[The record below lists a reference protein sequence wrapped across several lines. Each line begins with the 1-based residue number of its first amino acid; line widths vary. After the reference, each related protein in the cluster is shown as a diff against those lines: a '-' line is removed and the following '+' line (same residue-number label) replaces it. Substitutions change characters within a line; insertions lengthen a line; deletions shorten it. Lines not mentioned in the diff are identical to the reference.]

1 MGVGGIG
8 PADFVPFLGTGMALQ
23 DTARGIE
30 EKRKEGD
37 PLGAWGELALGAA
50 GASLGIGPTY
60 RATKKIAG
68 KFLSP
73 LNKLSKS
80 EYERMMMEEAL
91 RNRAKELPAQRLL
104 NAPKAREKTTF
115 EMQNEL
121 AQKRAALPV
130 DQGGLGLPANN
141 TAAQRAEAMG
151 FNTPAYHSTK
161 QDPAV
166 LLPRP
171 PASSRRGTDF
181 GVHVG
186 NADQANSAI
195 IPTWHENLLRSQI
208 SRPDM
213 SDVSKASYMKDLE
226 NSYSNSQVMPLMV
239 NKGTS
244 FEVPDFG
251 RWNSSNNMLHH
262 VAKER
267 GAYPN
272 YELKAGIK
280 TNDEDAL
287 KDLINRSATASDEEH
302 TKNIEDIMRER
313 NYDSIAYPNESEGR
327 RGVESLMFTDPDRI
341 RSRFAAFDPFRRNA
355 AIAAAMGVA
364 APDLLA
370 AEPENKAVGGSI
382 TSDDL
387 ILEERML

>member
-1 MGVGGIG
+1 
-8 PADFVPFLGTGMALQ
+8 
-23 DTARGIE
+23 
-30 EKRKEGD
+30 
-37 PLGAWGELALGAA
+37 
-50 GASLGIGPTY
+50 
-60 RATKKIAG
+60 
-68 KFLSP
+68 
-73 LNKLSKS
+73 
-80 EYERMMMEEAL
+80 
-91 RNRAKELPAQRLL
+91 
-104 NAPKAREKTTF
+104 
-115 EMQNEL
+115 
-121 AQKRAALPV
+121 
-130 DQGGLGLPANN
+130 
-141 TAAQRAEAMG
+141 MG

-313 NYDSIAYPNESEGR
+313 NYGSIAYPNETEGR

-370 AEPENKAVGGSI
+370 A
-382 TSDDL
+382 
-387 ILEERML
+387 LEEWRPIMGMVTNETGDVDVGAALRRVDAAIAKVTEALSTLGTQSKSVGRQVTFLNKLQDATEAGIGNLVDADLAKESARLTALQTKQQLGVQALSIANSSSQTLLSLFRN